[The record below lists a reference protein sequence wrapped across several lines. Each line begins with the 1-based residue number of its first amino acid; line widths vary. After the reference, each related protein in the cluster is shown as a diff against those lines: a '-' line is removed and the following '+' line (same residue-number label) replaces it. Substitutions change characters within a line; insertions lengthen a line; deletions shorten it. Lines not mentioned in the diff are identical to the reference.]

1 MFGVPLNGPT
11 DVFCNNQAVVNIS
24 QPPYESISKKK
35 NYICYHHKYKTVSA
49 GYVRVAN
56 EPTETNLSD
65 IFTNIFP
72 GPKSYQ
78 LATAILY

>member
-1 MFGVPLNGPT
+1 MPLNGPT

-24 QPPYESISKKK
+24 QPPYESFWKKQ
-35 NYICYHHKYKTVSA
+35 NFIYYHFIYKTVSA
-49 GYVRVAN
+49 GYVNVAN

-72 GPKSYQ
+72 GPKRYQ